1 MVLPIGIKAVSN
13 EIQNHNHDIVSNV
26 IDNMYIESI
35 GLKVLVAYNFNISF
49 IGASTNIP
57 VDGIFIAFTIAGI
70 WATWNCDINSRD
82 KGGK

>member
-1 MVLPIGIKAVSN
+1 MKYKITITILLA
-13 EIQNHNHDIVSNV
+13 
-26 IDNMYIESI
+26 MLSI
-35 GLKVLVAYNFNISF
+35 ICILKVLVAYNFNISF